1 MSKPTAPIHMTT
13 GYGTNVV
20 TLPCLTL
27 ACAMNAA
34 SGLAFD
40 RPPQIN
46 RCDEI
51 DGAAEDLR
59 AITAWRQP

>member
-1 MSKPTAPIHMTT
+1 MTT

-20 TLPCLTL
+20 NLTL

-46 RCDEI
+46 GCYEI